1 MARSQLL
8 KLVLATAAL
17 LGLLA
22 FWTASPA
29 RGAEDSPADQ
39 SQMALIAHQAHD

>member
-8 KLVLATAAL
+8 KLVLAMAAL

-22 FWTASPA
+22 CWVATPHA
-29 RGAEDSPADQ
+29 G
-39 SQMALIAHQAHD
+39 